1 MIEGKYRHRFH
12 IQPPQGWMNDP
23 NGSCYYNG
31 KYHIFFQYSPNSP
44 LGSGGR
50 FWGHYVSDDLA
61 HFTFVDT
68 PIVTDTEWD
77 SDGAYSG
84 TAYTDDGVME
94 IYYTGNVKHPGN
106 FDYINEG
113 RGHNVI
119 RVDFEDGIGPGEK
132 QLLLT
137 NDDYPA
143 DLSCHVRDPKVWKK
157 DDAYH
162 MLLGMRS
169 RASKGGLLLMKSADR
184 VRWFP
189 VREIYPKDDF
199 GFMLE
204 CPDYFTADGVQAVA
218 FCPQGMMHHKNRFQN
233 VYESGYCILDDSK
246 RKPYQALIASE
257 DKQQRTS
264 DILFD
269 GLENTDS
276 DVLDE
281 LISIDN
287 FHEWDMGFDFYAPQ
301 TFTAPDGRQILIG
314 WAGVPDAEY
323 GNDPAIVEGWQHS
336 LTLPRAIKYKNGRFY
351 TTPAKEFES
360 RRGKKIVDFIQEE
373 RSTTEAISGNGF
385 ECDLETG
392 AWDVEMSMDA
402 ADDGLL
408 FMLNN
413 DVQLLVKDGIVSL
426 IFSGNKG
433 CGRTERHAELMDGRV
448 SNVRAIFDRSLLEIY
463 INDGEVVFTTRYYPD
478 NPDMIHFRTECTDSA
493 AGWLII

>member
-61 HFTFVDT
+61 HFIFVDI

-119 RVDFEDGIGPGEK
+119 RVDFKDGIHPGEK

-137 NDDYPA
+137 NDDYPS
-143 DLSCHVRDPKVWKK
+143 DLSCHVRDPKAWKK
-157 DDAYH
+157 DDAYY

-184 VRWFP
+184 LRWFP

-218 FCPQGMMHHKNRFQN
+218 FCPQGMVHHRNRFQN
-233 VYESGYCILDDSK
+233 IYESGYCILD
-246 RKPYQALIASE
+246 
-257 DKQQRTS
+257 S
-264 DILFD
+264 DGNTRQDCNDEKNSFS
-269 GLENTDS
+269 GPEKTDS
-276 DVLDE
+276 CILDD

-323 GNDPAIVEGWQHS
+323 CNDPAIVEGWQHS
-336 LTLPRAIKYKNGRFY
+336 LTLPREIRYRKGKFY
-351 TTPAKEFES
+351 TTPVKEFEL
-360 RRGKKIVDFIQEE
+360 RRGKKITDFSKEE
-373 RSTTEAISGNGF
+373 NSATEAISGNGY

-392 AWDVEMSMDA
+392 AWDVEMSMNA

-413 DVQLLVKDGIVSL
+413 DVQLQVKDGIVSL

-433 CGRTERHAELMDGRV
+433 CGRTERHAELMDGIV

-478 NPDMIHFRTECTDSA
+478 NPDMIHFRTECADCA

>member
-1 MIEGKYRHRFH
+1 
-12 IQPPQGWMNDP
+12 MNDP
-23 NGSCYYNG
+23 NGSCYFNG
-31 KYHIFFQYSPNSP
+31 QYHIFFQYSPNSP

-61 HFTFVDT
+61 HFTFVDI

-119 RVDFEDGIGPGEK
+119 RVDFKDGIHPGEK

-137 NDDYPA
+137 NDDYPS
-143 DLSCHVRDPKVWKK
+143 DLSCHVRDPKAWKK
-157 DDAYH
+157 DDAYY

-184 VRWFP
+184 LRWFP

-218 FCPQGMMHHKNRFQN
+218 FCPQGMVHHRNRFQN
-233 VYESGYCILDDSK
+233 IYESGYCILD
-246 RKPYQALIASE
+246 
-257 DKQQRTS
+257 S
-264 DILFD
+264 DGNTRQDCNDEKNSFL
-269 GLENTDS
+269 GLEKTDS
-276 DVLDE
+276 CILDD

-323 GNDPAIVEGWQHS
+323 CNDPAIVEGWQHS
-336 LTLPRAIKYKNGRFY
+336 LTLPREIRYRKGKFY
-351 TTPAKEFES
+351 TTPVKEFEL
-360 RRGKKIVDFIQEE
+360 RRGKKITDFSKEE
-373 RSTTEAISGNGF
+373 NSATEAISGNGY

-392 AWDVEMSMDA
+392 AWDVEMSMNA

-413 DVQLLVKDGIVSL
+413 DVQLQVKDGIVSL

-433 CGRTERHAELMDGRV
+433 CGRTERHAELMDGIV

-463 INDGEVVFTTRYYPD
+463 INDGEVVFTTRYYPE
-478 NPDMIHFRTECTDSA
+478 NPDMIHFRTECADCA

>member
-1 MIEGKYRHRFH
+1 
-12 IQPPQGWMNDP
+12 MNDP

-61 HFTFVDT
+61 HFTFVDA

-84 TAYTDDGVME
+84 TAYTADGVME

-119 RVDFEDGIGPGEK
+119 RVDFEDGIHPGEK

-157 DDAYH
+157 DDAYY

-218 FCPQGMMHHKNRFQN
+218 FCPQGMVHHRNRFQN
-233 VYESGYCILDDSK
+233 TYESGYCILDSDGNTL
-246 RKPYQALIASE
+246 QDCN
-257 DKQQRTS
+257 DKKNS
-264 DILFD
+264 FL
-269 GLENTDS
+269 GLEKTDS
-276 DVLDE
+276 CILDG

-323 GNDPAIVEGWQHS
+323 GNDPAIAEGWQHS
-336 LTLPRAIKYKNGRFY
+336 LTLPREIRYREGKFY
-351 TTPAKEFES
+351 TRPVKELES
-360 RRGKKIVDFIQEE
+360 RRGKKITDFSKEE
-373 RSTTEAISGNGF
+373 NSATEAISGNGF

-392 AWDVEMSMDA
+392 AWDVEMSMNA

-463 INDGEVVFTTRYYPD
+463 INDGEVVFTTRYYPE
-478 NPDMIHFRTECTDSA
+478 NPDMIHFRTECADSA
-493 AGWLII
+493 AGWLIN

>member
-61 HFTFVDT
+61 HFIFVDI

-119 RVDFEDGIGPGEK
+119 RVDFKDGIHPGEK

-137 NDDYPA
+137 NDDYPS
-143 DLSCHVRDPKVWKK
+143 DLSCHVRDPKAWKK
-157 DDAYH
+157 DDAYY

-184 VRWFP
+184 LRWFP

-218 FCPQGMMHHKNRFQN
+218 FCPQGMVHHRNRFQN
-233 VYESGYCILDDSK
+233 IYESGYCILD
-246 RKPYQALIASE
+246 
-257 DKQQRTS
+257 S
-264 DILFD
+264 DGNTRQDCNDEKNSFL
-269 GLENTDS
+269 GLEKTDS
-276 DVLDE
+276 CILDD

-323 GNDPAIVEGWQHS
+323 CNDPAIVEGWQHS
-336 LTLPRAIKYKNGRFY
+336 LTLPREIRYRKGKFY
-351 TTPAKEFES
+351 TTPVKEFEL
-360 RRGKKIVDFIQEE
+360 RRGKKITDFSKEE
-373 RSTTEAISGNGF
+373 NSATEAISGNGY

-392 AWDVEMSMDA
+392 AWDIEMSMNA

-413 DVQLLVKDGIVSL
+413 DVQLQVKDGIVSL

-433 CGRTERHAELMDGRV
+433 CGRTERHAELMDGIV

-463 INDGEVVFTTRYYPD
+463 INDGEVVFTTRYYPE
-478 NPDMIHFRTECTDSA
+478 NPDMIHFRTECADCA

>member
-84 TAYTDDGVME
+84 TAYTADGVME

-119 RVDFEDGIGPGEK
+119 RVDFEDGIHPGEK

-157 DDAYH
+157 DDAYY

-189 VREIYPKDDF
+189 VREIYPKDNF

-218 FCPQGMMHHKNRFQN
+218 FCPQGMMHRKNRFQN
-233 VYESGYCILDDSK
+233 TYESGYCILD
-246 RKPYQALIASE
+246 
-257 DKQQRTS
+257 S
-264 DILFD
+264 DGNTLQDCNDEKNSFL
-269 GLENTDS
+269 GLEKTDS
-276 DVLDE
+276 CILDG

-323 GNDPAIVEGWQHS
+323 GNDPAIAEGWQHS
-336 LTLPRAIKYKNGRFY
+336 LTLPREIRYRKGKFY
-351 TTPAKEFES
+351 TRPVKELES
-360 RRGKKIVDFIQEE
+360 RRGKKITDFSKKEN
-373 RSTTEAISGNGF
+373 SATEAISGNGF

-392 AWDVEMSMDA
+392 AWDVEMSMNA

-413 DVQLLVKDGIVSL
+413 DVQLLAKDGIVSL
-426 IFSGNKG
+426 IFSGNEG

-463 INDGEVVFTTRYYPD
+463 INDGEVVFTTRYYPE
-478 NPDMIHFRTECTDSA
+478 NPDMIHFRTECADSA
-493 AGWLII
+493 EGWLIN

>member
-1 MIEGKYRHRFH
+1 
-12 IQPPQGWMNDP
+12 MNDP

-61 HFTFVDT
+61 HFIFVDI

-119 RVDFEDGIGPGEK
+119 RVDFKDGIHPGEK

-137 NDDYPA
+137 NDDYPS
-143 DLSCHVRDPKVWKK
+143 DLSCHVRDPKAWKK
-157 DDAYH
+157 DDAYY

-184 VRWFP
+184 LRWFP

-218 FCPQGMMHHKNRFQN
+218 FCPQGMVHHRNRFQN
-233 VYESGYCILDDSK
+233 IYESGYCILD
-246 RKPYQALIASE
+246 
-257 DKQQRTS
+257 S
-264 DILFD
+264 DGNTRQDCNDEKNSFS
-269 GLENTDS
+269 GPEKTDS
-276 DVLDE
+276 CILDD

-323 GNDPAIVEGWQHS
+323 CNDPAIVEGWQHS
-336 LTLPRAIKYKNGRFY
+336 LTLPREIRYRKGKFY
-351 TTPAKEFES
+351 TTPVKEFEL
-360 RRGKKIVDFIQEE
+360 RRGKKITDFSKEE
-373 RSTTEAISGNGF
+373 NSATEAISGNGY

-392 AWDVEMSMDA
+392 AWDVEMSMNA

-413 DVQLLVKDGIVSL
+413 DVQLQVKDGIVSL

-433 CGRTERHAELMDGRV
+433 CGRTERHAELMDGIV

-478 NPDMIHFRTECTDSA
+478 NPDMIHFRTECADCA

>member
-1 MIEGKYRHRFH
+1 MVEGKYRHRFH
-12 IQPPQGWMNDP
+12 ILPPQGWMNDP
-23 NGSCYYNG
+23 NGSCYFNG
-31 KYHIFFQYSPNSP
+31 QYHIFFQYSPNSP

-61 HFTFVDT
+61 HFTFVDI

-119 RVDFEDGIGPGEK
+119 RVDFKDGIHPGEK

-137 NDDYPA
+137 NDDYPS
-143 DLSCHVRDPKVWKK
+143 DLSCHVRDPKAWKK
-157 DDAYH
+157 DDAYY

-184 VRWFP
+184 LRWFP

-218 FCPQGMMHHKNRFQN
+218 FCPQGMVHHRNRFQN
-233 VYESGYCILDDSK
+233 IYESGYCILD
-246 RKPYQALIASE
+246 
-257 DKQQRTS
+257 S
-264 DILFD
+264 DGNTRQDCNDEKNSFL
-269 GLENTDS
+269 GLEKTDS
-276 DVLDE
+276 CILDD

-323 GNDPAIVEGWQHS
+323 CNDPAIVEGWQHS
-336 LTLPRAIKYKNGRFY
+336 LTLPREIRYRKGKFY
-351 TTPAKEFES
+351 TTPVKEFEL
-360 RRGKKIVDFIQEE
+360 RRGKKITDFSKEE
-373 RSTTEAISGNGF
+373 NSATEAISGNGY

-392 AWDVEMSMDA
+392 AWDVEMSMNA

-413 DVQLLVKDGIVSL
+413 DVQLQVKDGIVSL

-433 CGRTERHAELMDGRV
+433 CGRTERHAELMDGIV

-463 INDGEVVFTTRYYPD
+463 INDGEVVFTTRYYPE
-478 NPDMIHFRTECTDSA
+478 NPDMIHFRTECADCA

>member
-61 HFTFVDT
+61 HFIFVDI

-119 RVDFEDGIGPGEK
+119 RVDFKDGIHPGEK

-137 NDDYPA
+137 NDDYPS
-143 DLSCHVRDPKVWKK
+143 DLSCHVRDPKAWKK
-157 DDAYH
+157 DDAYY

-184 VRWFP
+184 LRWFP

-218 FCPQGMMHHKNRFQN
+218 FCPQGMVHHRNRFQN
-233 VYESGYCILDDSK
+233 IYESGYCILD
-246 RKPYQALIASE
+246 
-257 DKQQRTS
+257 S
-264 DILFD
+264 DGNTRQDCNDEKNSFL
-269 GLENTDS
+269 GLEKTDS
-276 DVLDE
+276 CILDD

-323 GNDPAIVEGWQHS
+323 CNDPAIVEGWQHS
-336 LTLPRAIKYKNGRFY
+336 LTLPREIRYRKGKFY
-351 TTPAKEFES
+351 TTPVKEFEL
-360 RRGKKIVDFIQEE
+360 RRGKKITDFSKEE
-373 RSTTEAISGNGF
+373 NSATEAISGNGY

-392 AWDVEMSMDA
+392 AWDVEMSMNA

-413 DVQLLVKDGIVSL
+413 DVQLQVKDGIVSL

-433 CGRTERHAELMDGRV
+433 CGRTERHAELMDGIV

-463 INDGEVVFTTRYYPD
+463 INDGEVVFTTRYYPE
-478 NPDMIHFRTECTDSA
+478 NPDMIHFRTECADCA

>member
-61 HFTFVDT
+61 HFIFVDI

-119 RVDFEDGIGPGEK
+119 RVDFKDGIHPGEK
-132 QLLLT
+132 KLLLT
-137 NDDYPA
+137 NDDYPS
-143 DLSCHVRDPKVWKK
+143 DLSCHVRDPKAWKK
-157 DDAYH
+157 DDAYY

-184 VRWFP
+184 LRWFP

-218 FCPQGMMHHKNRFQN
+218 FCPQGMVHHRNRFQN
-233 VYESGYCILDDSK
+233 IYESGYCILD
-246 RKPYQALIASE
+246 
-257 DKQQRTS
+257 S
-264 DILFD
+264 DGNTRQDCNDEKNSFL
-269 GLENTDS
+269 GLEKTDS
-276 DVLDE
+276 CILDD

-323 GNDPAIVEGWQHS
+323 CNDPAIVEGWQHS
-336 LTLPRAIKYKNGRFY
+336 LTLPREIRYRNGKFY
-351 TTPAKEFES
+351 TTPVKEFEL
-360 RRGKKIVDFIQEE
+360 RRGKKITDFSKEE
-373 RSTTEAISGNGF
+373 NSATEAISGNGY

-392 AWDVEMSMDA
+392 AWDVEMSMNA

-413 DVQLLVKDGIVSL
+413 DVQLQVKDGIVSL

-433 CGRTERHAELMDGRV
+433 CGRTERHAELMDGIV

-463 INDGEVVFTTRYYPD
+463 INDGEVVFTTRYYPE
-478 NPDMIHFRTECTDSA
+478 NPDMIHFRTECADCA

>member
-1 MIEGKYRHRFH
+1 
-12 IQPPQGWMNDP
+12 MNDP
-23 NGSCYYNG
+23 NGSCYFNG
-31 KYHIFFQYSPNSP
+31 QYHIFFQYSPNSP

-84 TAYTDDGVME
+84 TAYTADGVME

-119 RVDFEDGIGPGEK
+119 RVDFEDGIHPGEK
-132 QLLLT
+132 KLLLT
-137 NDDYPA
+137 NDDYPS

-157 DDAYH
+157 DDAYY

-233 VYESGYCILDDSK
+233 VYESGYCILD
-246 RKPYQALIASE
+246 
-257 DKQQRTS
+257 S
-264 DILFD
+264 DGNTLQDCNDEKNSFL
-269 GLENTDS
+269 GLEKTDS
-276 DVLDE
+276 CILDG

-323 GNDPAIVEGWQHS
+323 GNDPAIAEGWQHS
-336 LTLPRAIKYKNGRFY
+336 LTLPREIRYRKGKFY
-351 TTPAKEFES
+351 TRPVKELES
-360 RRGKKIVDFIQEE
+360 RRGKKITDFSKKEN
-373 RSTTEAISGNGF
+373 SATEAISGNGF

-392 AWDVEMSMDA
+392 AWDVEMSMNA

-413 DVQLLVKDGIVSL
+413 DVQLLVKDGIVNL
-426 IFSGNKG
+426 IFSGNEG
-433 CGRTERHAELMDGRV
+433 CGRTERHAELIDGRV

-463 INDGEVVFTTRYYPD
+463 INDGEVVFTTRYYPE
-478 NPDMIHFRTECTDSA
+478 NPDMIHFRTECADSA
-493 AGWLII
+493 AGWLIN